1 MLNAG
6 IKNLSK
12 KEMGKLNLIIFFLFS
27 CFNQIKHY
35 STRLKN
41 DFFYFAN
48 GFTYMWL
55 IILYLFGSYFGRF
68 NNNNHYKFFNYIIC
82 LLIIYLLTLLRYK
95 IIIYKRKHNIKVNDM
110 LVEYTSPSSV
120 LISICLIISNG
131 KLDIQNKYLQ
141 KIIQFFSTLTFGVY
155 LIHNHN
161 IVRGFII
168 RNNYSYLLK

>member
-1 MLNAG
+1 MLV
-6 IKNLSK
+6 
-12 KEMGKLNLIIFFLFS
+12 
-27 CFNQIKHY
+27 
-35 STRLKN
+35 
-41 DFFYFAN
+41 
-48 GFTYMWL
+48 
-55 IILYLFGSYFGRF
+55 
-68 NNNNHYKFFNYIIC
+68 
-82 LLIIYLLTLLRYK
+82 
-95 IIIYKRKHNIKVNDM
+95 KVNDM